1 MRKWPSIHP
10 TQSFQKAR
18 ETHAQHN
25 DPNCRG
31 RASLALYGYHT
42 SVQSDQRVHAKF
54 KYELNNTI
62 DHAVV
67 EASALVL
74 STAVAMAVRPS

>member
-1 MRKWPSIHP
+1 M
-10 TQSFQKAR
+10 
-18 ETHAQHN
+18 
-25 DPNCRG
+25 
-31 RASLALYGYHT
+31 ALYGHHYT